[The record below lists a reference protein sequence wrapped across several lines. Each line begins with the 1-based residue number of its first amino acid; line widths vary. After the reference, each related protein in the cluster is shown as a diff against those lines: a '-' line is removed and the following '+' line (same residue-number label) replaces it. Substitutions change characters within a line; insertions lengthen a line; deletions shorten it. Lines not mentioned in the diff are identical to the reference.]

1 MSGEIPDYPK
11 HRAWIEREK
20 AKMGEAGALKWEQV
34 PDSPSTRSE
43 RDLTENAQ
51 SQSDQTEGS

>member
-20 AKMGEAGALKWEQV
+20 AKMRTAGALGWEQI
-34 PDSPSTRSE
+34 PDASSTRSE
-43 RDLTENAQ
+43 RDLTEN
-51 SQSDQTEGS
+51 DQTPPGRKEES

>member
-1 MSGEIPDYPK
+1 MTGEIPDYPQ
-11 HRAWIEREK
+11 HRGWIEREK

-51 SQSDQTEGS
+51 IQSDQMDRS